1 MRLAVKIMDGLARPK
16 PMADLRNI
24 RPRPGVRITLHP
36 ADIADI
42 VTQPDVLI
50 CFSDD
55 ELEMIEVAV
64 TAEQERRLK

>member
-1 MRLAVKIMDGLARPK
+1 MSSIQ
-16 PMADLRNI
+16 MAELRNI

-36 ADIADI
+36 ADIAEI

-55 ELEMIEVAV
+55 ELEMIDAAIA
-64 TAEQERRLK
+64 AEQERRMQT

>member
-1 MRLAVKIMDGLARPK
+1 
-16 PMADLRNI
+16 MAELRNI

-36 ADIADI
+36 ADIAEI

-55 ELEMIEVAV
+55 ELEMIDAAIA
-64 TAEQERRLK
+64 AEQERRMQT

>member
-1 MRLAVKIMDGLARPK
+1 
-16 PMADLRNI
+16 MADLRNI

-36 ADIADI
+36 ADIAEI

-55 ELEMIEVAV
+55 ELEMIDAAIV
-64 TAEQERRLK
+64 AEQERRMQA